1 MQDVKHILFVP
12 HSSEQPVNALLLA
25 RKLASVA
32 TSRGYETT
40 TVQSI
45 EQLDTITAVD
55 YVVVVGR
62 QPNLVDALKNK
73 KVSIVSLDLIQNDA
87 EDILQNALTNATTL
101 DQLVSNAPVSGA
113 TKFVAIT
120 ACPTGVAHTFMA
132 AEALQQGA
140 KKLGYD
146 IQVETQGSVGAKNI
160 LSDADIANADI
171 VILATDIE
179 VNTDRFAGK
188 RVYRCGTG
196 FALKQTNKAF
206 ENAIKEA
213 TVLES
218 NHGQATAAASHDKKE
233 KISLYK
239 HLLTGISFML
249 PMVVAG
255 GLILAISLI
264 FGLNPVEGTLGG
276 NLSVIG
282 KTALTLM
289 VPMLSGYIA
298 YSIADRPGLA
308 PGLIGGFLAAGPLG
322 AGFLGGIVSGYLA
335 GYVALFIAKK
345 VPLPQSVESLK
356 PILIIPLFATLITSL
371 IMFYVVG
378 SPVAYLFDAMK
389 NFLNNMGTAN
399 AIAMGMLLA
408 GMMCIDLGGPINK
421 AAYAFTVGLLTTNTY
436 MPMAATMAGGMVPPL
451 GMAIATFL
459 AKAKFDQAERDAGKA
474 SFVLGLCFISEG
486 AISFAAKDPMRVI
499 PSCILGGVLTGA
511 LVAYF
516 HCELLAPHGGLFV
529 LLIPNAINHGLLYLI
544 AIFSGSILTGVSYAL
559 LKKKHTELV
568 EAEPQ
573 KA

>member
-12 HSSEQPVNALLLA
+12 NSSEQPVNALLLA

-32 TSRGYETT
+32 SSRGYETT
-40 TVQSI
+40 TVQSV
-45 EQLDTITAVD
+45 EQLDQVTAD
-55 YVVVVGR
+55 CVVVIGR
-62 QPNLVDALKNK
+62 QPQTIDALKDK

-87 EDILQNALTNATTL
+87 DEILNNALAHATTL
-101 DQLVSNAPVSGA
+101 DQIVSNAPASGA

-146 IQVETQGSVGAKNI
+146 IHIETQGSVGAKNI

-218 NHGQATAAASHDKKE
+218 NAAQTATTSSDKKE
-233 KISLYK
+233 KVSLYK

-276 NLSVIG
+276 NLSIVG

-335 GYVALFIAKK
+335 GYIALFIAKK

-378 SPVAYLFDAMK
+378 SPVAYLFEAMK

-399 AIAMGMLLA
+399 AVLMGMLLA

-499 PSCILGGVLTGA
+499 PSCILGGALTGA

-544 AIFSGSILTGVSYAL
+544 AIFSGSVVTGITYAL
-559 LKKKHTELV
+559 LKKKHIEVL
-568 EAEPQ
+568 EPQ